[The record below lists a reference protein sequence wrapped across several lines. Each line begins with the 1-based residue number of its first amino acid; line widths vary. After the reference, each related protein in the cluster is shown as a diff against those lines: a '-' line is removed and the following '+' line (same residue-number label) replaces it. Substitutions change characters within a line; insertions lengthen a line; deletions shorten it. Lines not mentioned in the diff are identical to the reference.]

1 MSYHN
6 WFHEY
11 FKHKN
16 KFSTT
21 EEIVDDVLFM
31 LEHRGMEYL
40 ENNEVYAELFV
51 DPNIEVVNSKPQII
65 QQVKEEL
72 REFLELLVDNKV
84 RKILQIGLGHYG
96 STQFC
101 LSLICDQ
108 VITVE
113 FDQKNIRNYAD
124 REILYNQNVENFVWG
139 DSTNEDVI
147 KEVKKFGEFDCLFID
162 GNHSYEFVKKD
173 YENYSKL
180 VKLGGIV
187 AFHDAFGE
195 GERYGTPRVLDEIES
210 EIDDDIH
217 FIKHSN
223 EIGIAYF
230 KK

>member
-6 WFHEY
+6 WFHDY
-11 FKHKN
+11 FKHKH

-21 EEIVDDVLFM
+21 EEIVEDVLFM
-31 LEHRGMEYL
+31 LEHRSIEYL
-40 ENNEVYAELFV
+40 ENNEIYAELFV

-72 REFLELLVDNKV
+72 REFLELLVENKV

-101 LSLICDQ
+101 LSLICDE
-108 VITVE
+108 VVTVE

-124 REILYNQNVENFVWG
+124 REILYNQNREKFVWG
-139 DSTNEDVI
+139 DSTSIDVLR
-147 KEVKKFGEFDCLFID
+147 EVIQFGDFDCVFID

-180 VKLGGIV
+180 IKTGGIV
-187 AFHDAFGE
+187 AFHDALGE
-195 GERYGTPRVLDEIES
+195 GERYGTPRVLS
-210 EIDDDIH
+210 EINKDIQY
-217 FIKHSN
+217 IKHSN
-223 EIGIAYF
+223 EIGIAYY